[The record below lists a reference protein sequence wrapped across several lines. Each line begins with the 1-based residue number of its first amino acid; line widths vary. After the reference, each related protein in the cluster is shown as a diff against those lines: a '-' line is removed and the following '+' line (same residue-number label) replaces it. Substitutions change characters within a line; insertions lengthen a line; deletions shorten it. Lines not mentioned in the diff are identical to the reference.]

1 MLMNTY
7 AHALPKSQAAVVDRI
22 GRSGRRSIERA

>member
-7 AHALPKSQAAVVDRI
+7 ADALPKSQTAVVDRI
-22 GRSGRRSIERA
+22 SRRNP